1 LLDLRS
7 LREAREVGVQE
18 DFLHYVAP
26 AENLRQRTAELI
38 RETDVAP
45 LSALRV
51 GQVEVVQ
58 GQTLLAIMP
67 FVEAWWMSAAFW
79 LRETVQKDD
88 KVFGGGAGG
97 KVVVVKEESGEV
109 AAQTTRQG
117 GARTKCWRWPWP
129 LFQCH

>member
-1 LLDLRS
+1 M
-7 LREAREVGVQE
+7 GVQE

-26 AENLRQRTAELI
+26 AETLRQRTADLI

-58 GQTLLAIMP
+58 GQTLLAIMS

-79 LRETVQKDD
+79 LRETAQKDE
-88 KVFGGGAGG
+88 KVFGGGVGG
-97 KVVVVKEESGEV
+97 KVVVVKEDGEDEESGEV

-117 GARTKCWRWPWP
+117 GARTKWRRWPWP